1 MADVNITLKRF
12 DGNDWVTMHP
22 ATELAQIIDAT
33 ATGRNLAS
41 LNTVGAERFIKI
53 GTCSIPIHKTQV
65 ACEGADGVWDN
76 AGIALLDSTAL
87 LTAIDAA
94 PSNHGH
100 EIVDVTGL
108 EDALNDKA
116 DLTEPGGVIV
126 SSQIPEFLFSG
137 LRFVETISTNTTLE
151 SLKSTYLTQTLD
163 KEKAGGYFIATAPV
177 SITFTTETM
186 AYGDDGYITN
196 QATGEQGSENTSGL
210 TLEIG
215 DWLVYQGGGEWGVVN
230 NTYRVASQ
238 DFQGIVSISNTGATL
253 RSQLSGT
260 SSGLKVMD
268 EKTVKDVMKDI
279 LYASSEPGTGQTGDL
294 LFQGTFA

>member
-12 DGNDWVTMHP
+12 NGTIWDTMHP

-33 ATGRNLAS
+33 ATGRNLAK

-53 GTCSIPIHKTQV
+53 GTCSIAEHKTQA
-65 ACEGADGVWDN
+65 ACVGADGIWDN
-76 AGIALLDSTAL
+76 AGIALLDSDGL

-94 PSNHGH
+94 PSQHGH
-100 EIVDVTGL
+100 IIDDITGL
-108 EDALNDKA
+108 DTALAGKA
-116 DLTEPGGVIV
+116 NLENNLIK
-126 SSQIPEFLFSG
+126 SSEIPEFLFSG
-137 LRFVETISTNTTLE
+137 LRFVETISENTTLE

-177 SITFTTETM
+177 AITFTTETM
-186 AYGDDGYITN
+186 AYGDDGYTVN
-196 QATGEQGSENTSGL
+196 DGTGTQASENTSGL

-215 DWLVYQGGGEWGVVN
+215 DWLVYQGGGEWGIVN
-230 NTYRVASQ
+230 NTYRVATQNFS
-238 DFQGIVSISNTGATL
+238 GIVSISNTGATL

-279 LYASSEPGTGQTGDL
+279 LYASSEPQSGQTGDL

>member
-12 DGNDWVTMHP
+12 NGTTWDTMHP
-22 ATELAQIIDAT
+22 ATELAQIIDST
-33 ATGRNLAS
+33 ATGRNLAA

-53 GTCSIPIHKTQV
+53 GTCSISTHKTQA
-65 ACEGADGVWDN
+65 ACEGAGGVWDN

-87 LTAIDAA
+87 LAAIDAA
-94 PSNHGH
+94 PSQHDH
-100 EIVDVTGL
+100 IIDDITGL
-108 EDALNDKA
+108 GTALAGKA
-116 DLTEPGGVIV
+116 NLTNGLIDSDE
-126 SSQIPEFLFSG
+126 IPEFLFSG
-137 LRFVETISTNTTLE
+137 LRFVTTLSANTSLE
-151 SLKSTYLTQTLD
+151 DLKSTYLTQTLD

-177 SITFTTETM
+177 AITFTTETM
-186 AYGDDGYITN
+186 AYGDDGYTVN
-196 QATGEQGSENTSGL
+196 DGTGTQASESTSGL

-215 DWLVYQGGGEWGVVN
+215 DWLVYQGSGQWGIVN
-230 NTYRVASQ
+230 NTYRLASQ
-238 DFQGIVSISNTGATL
+238 SFSGIVSISNTGATL

-294 LFQGTFA
+294 LFQGNFA